1 MDLTFAIDRLKARTT
16 GLRTIGG
23 AADLDAAFAGVVA
36 VPSVFVIPLS
46 DDPTP
51 IDDTGPYEE
60 WVTSLFG
67 VVMAV
72 SNAKDARGDAAMA
85 ALVPVRQQ
93 VKAALAGWV
102 PDEDTGEPVTPKG
115 GRLLRF
121 DGDGRLWWIDQFAR
135 KTFFEST
142 P

>member
-1 MDLTFAIDRLKARTT
+1 MDLQFAIDRLKARTT
-16 GLRTIGG
+16 GMRAIGS
-23 AADLDAAFAGVVA
+23 AADLDAAFSGVVA
-36 VPSVFVIPLS
+36 VPSLFVIPLS
-46 DDPTP
+46 DDSTP
-51 IDDTGPYEE
+51 VDDNGPYEE
-60 WVTSLFG
+60 WLTSLFG

-72 SNAKDARGDAAMA
+72 SNAKDTRGDAALA
-85 ALVPVRQQ
+85 TLVPVRQQ

-102 PDEDTGEPVTPKG
+102 PDEATGEPVTPKS

-121 DGDGRLWWIDQFAR
+121 DGDGRLWWIDQFAV